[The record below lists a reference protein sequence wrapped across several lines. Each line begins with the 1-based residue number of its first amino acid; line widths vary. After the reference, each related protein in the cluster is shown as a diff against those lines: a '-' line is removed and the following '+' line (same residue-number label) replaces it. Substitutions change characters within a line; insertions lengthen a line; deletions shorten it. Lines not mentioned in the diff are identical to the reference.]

1 MLFVRDIFHNM
12 IEQAKYA
19 FDISSRYIANI
30 MEFMLPYLMF
40 WVAYFG
46 TYNRLQI
53 IYLMIIPILFYI
65 VIVVLRAYANQM
77 GKGPNIPIPYE
88 RFTEVNE
95 DGEVT
100 MEYDRIQ
107 ELMLYTADL
116 EDYLE
121 RKGLLKRRNNNEQ
134 QKGKI

>member
-1 MLFVRDIFHNM
+1 MQFVRDIFSNM

-19 FDISSRYIANI
+19 FDISSRYIANV
-30 MEFMLPYLMF
+30 MEFILPYLMF
-40 WVAYFG
+40 WVAYLG
-46 TYNRLQI
+46 AYNKLQI
-53 IYLMIIPILFYI
+53 VYLMCIPILFYI
-65 VIVVLRAYANQM
+65 MIIVLRAYANQV
-77 GKGPNIPIPYE
+77 GKGPNVPIPNE
-88 RFTEVNE
+88 RFTEVHE

-100 MEYDRIQ
+100 VEYDRIQ

-121 RKGLLKRRNNNEQ
+121 RKGLLRRRNNNEQ